1 MSKGFEPQTF
11 TAKFLYKGVAV
22 YKEENVLINTYI
34 EDIANTFIGA
44 NVTIGHVYDELK
56 KGDLRI
62 VGTVVRVFC
71 NKEGFTTKDGKFIEA
86 DCDYY
91 ADFILHNEAAINSW
105 KMMGFVSCA
114 YTVLEAEGGGT
125 YINGPYNSEI
135 KRVRADEFAIV
146 SQPRYEDSKII
157 KNSNETEIE
166 IMTTENKEVK
176 SEATAFTALHKA
188 LEIIGSK
195 FSNSK
200 KSKANDQAYDED
212 KEMDEMENKKNDKG
226 REIDGEMV
234 MYNDLENCWK
244 NSKAAKKNAEDKEEE
259 EKKNAMKKNDDKEEE
274 DKESKKN
281 AEDEEGDIENSKK
294 NDDKEEEDKEKEN
307 SKKKNSSTSIGD
319 ARNSFAH
326 ESKSVG
332 YISPSAL
339 AREMFD
345 K

>member
-56 KGDLRI
+56 KGDPRI
-62 VGTVVRVFC
+62 VGTVVKVFC

-91 ADFILHNEAAINSW
+91 ADFVLFNEAAINSW
-105 KMMGFVSCA
+105 RMMGFVSCA

-146 SQPRYEDSKII
+146 SSPRYEDSKII
-157 KNSNETEIE
+157 KNSNEPKIE
-166 IMTTENKEVK
+166 IMDIKNGVK
-176 SEATAFTALHKA
+176 SESNAFTALEKA
-188 LEIIGSK
+188 LDVIGLK

-212 KEMDEMENKKNDKG
+212 KKMDEMKNDKG
-226 REIDGEMV
+226 RMINGELV
-234 MYNDLENCWK
+234 AYGDLENCWK
-244 NSKAAKKNAEDKEEE
+244 NSVAAKKNAEDEEE
-259 EKKNAMKKNDDKEEE
+259 KAKEKKNAEDEKEE
-274 DKESKKN
+274 KEAKKN
-281 AEDEEGDIENSKK
+281 AEDEEGDVENSKK
-294 NDDKEEEDKEKEN
+294 NDDKEEKEEVKEN
-307 SKKKNSSTSIGD
+307 SKKKNSSTPIGD
-319 ARNSFAH
+319 ARNSFAN

-332 YISPSAL
+332 YLSPSAL